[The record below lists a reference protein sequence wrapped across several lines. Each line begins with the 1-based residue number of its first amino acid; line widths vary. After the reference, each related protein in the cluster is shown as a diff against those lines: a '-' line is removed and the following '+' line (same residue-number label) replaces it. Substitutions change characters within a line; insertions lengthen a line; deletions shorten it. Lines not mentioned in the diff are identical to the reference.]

1 MPKEHKV
8 KQGDCLSSIAE
19 EHGLFWEKIWNHS
32 KNTEL
37 KEKRKDPNVL
47 YPGDV
52 VFVPDI
58 EQKEESCATEQRHK
72 FRRKGVP
79 EKLQLVLRIEGEPRE
94 NVEYIIDIDG
104 NQSRGTT
111 DGEGRVSISIPPG
124 ARRGKITLVDAGEE
138 FEVDLGNLDP
148 ITEVSGVQARLAN
161 LGYDV
166 EVTGQWDER
175 SAEALRQFQ
184 SRQELDAT
192 GEIDEPTQNKLRDV
206 YGF

>member
-1 MPKEHKV
+1 MSEYKV

-19 EHGLFWEKIWNHS
+19 KHGLFWEKIWNHS
-32 KNTEL
+32 KNAEL

-52 VFVPDI
+52 IFVPDR
-58 EQKEESCATEQRHK
+58 EEKEEPCATEQRHK

-111 DGEGRVSISIPPG
+111 DEEGRVSITIPPG
-124 ARRGKITLVDAGEE
+124 AQRGKVTLVEGGEE
-138 FEVDLGNLDP
+138 FELDLGNLDP
-148 ITEVSGVQARLAN
+148 ITEVSGVQDRLAN

-184 SRQELDAT
+184 SRHELDAT
-192 GEIDEPTQNKLRDV
+192 RQIDEPTQNKLRDV